1 MCSRP
6 ISHVTQLSGGS
17 QARTSAYQRIPAHST
32 IMGVSTKRPPR
43 PAGLNYAAIFGIGT
57 PALRRSGTVGGAVA
71 PSVPLPGV
79 PLRHVAAVL
88 LLSIGLVAAT
98 MLLFHTFPVL
108 VGLLYIGPD
117 GAPECTADP
126 SVASAAPP
134 AVSYA
139 CSCIAPVSV
148 PMRIRTCVGTCCCT
162 LQQHTQRSVRGAH
175 HHPSGRWCCWCC
187 CCCCCGLM
195 ARKATPQTQA
205 GSSNIDYMCWVCLEF
220 LLMHLYSQLTTTNRP
235 SGAGTC
241 SGFVVWK
248 CC

>member
-1 MCSRP
+1 MSQKIRPQNPPKLRFFRRRRSFGVVAHVTFGPFFQIKSGRANPGPVHMCSRP
-6 ISHVTQLSGGS
+6 ISHVTQLSGSS

-32 IMGVSTKRPPR
+32 IMGVSTKRPPH

-98 MLLFHTFPVL
+98 MLLFHMFPVL

-126 SVASAAPP
+126 SVVSAASPP

-139 CSCIAPVSV
+139 CSCIALV
-148 PMRIRTCVGTCCCT
+148 
-162 LQQHTQRSVRGAH
+162 
-175 HHPSGRWCCWCC
+175 
-187 CCCCCGLM
+187 
-195 ARKATPQTQA
+195 
-205 GSSNIDYMCWVCLEF
+205 
-220 LLMHLYSQLTTTNRP
+220 
-235 SGAGTC
+235 
-241 SGFVVWK
+241 
-248 CC
+248 